1 MPYGTSESIDETEA
15 DSQTK
20 NRLVV
25 AKEEGRGGGEVDWD
39 FEVSRCKLLSIGWT
53 SNKVLLYSRGN

>member
-25 AKEEGRGGGEVDWD
+25 AKEEGRGG
-39 FEVSRCKLLSIGWT
+39 
-53 SNKVLLYSRGN
+53 RGGLGL

>member
-1 MPYGTSESIDETEA
+1 MPYGTSESIDEAEA

-20 NRLVV
+20 RTEVWV
-25 AKEEGRGGGEVDWD
+25 PRRRGVGGEVDWE

>member
-25 AKEEGRGGGEVDWD
+25 AKEEGRGGE
-39 FEVSRCKLLSIGWT
+39 RWT
-53 SNKVLLYSRGN
+53 GTLRLADANYYL